1 MVPIAKP
8 IVEELFTKM
17 SSEQIT
23 DITMRVGKI
32 EVQNAAL
39 FMKGVKL
46 DLESFLSWFE
56 SS

>member
-17 SSEQIT
+17 NSEQIT

-39 FMKGVKL
+39 FMKGGKL